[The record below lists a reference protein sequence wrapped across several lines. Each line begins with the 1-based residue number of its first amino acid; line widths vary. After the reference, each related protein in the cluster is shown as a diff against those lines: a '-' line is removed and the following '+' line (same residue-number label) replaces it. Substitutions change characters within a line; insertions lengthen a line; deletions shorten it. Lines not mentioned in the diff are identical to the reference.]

1 MTAIDKSIHIS
12 EPRTHIRAI
21 FEDIGVVL
29 EGPIGTTIGE
39 FAEQAQM
46 YYQSDVPIIAAICN
60 RELRELSY
68 PLFIDANLKPVTLAT
83 SDGGRIYRRSLV
95 MLMATAAAELW
106 EGCHIEVR
114 YAVPDG
120 GFYCTREDSKP
131 FSRKELDQLE
141 AHMRE
146 IIAGDEPITKR
157 TVTVEEAYE
166 IFLARQ
172 DDDKARLLSQRDR
185 EELVLYNLR
194 GREDYSYGYMVRSTG
209 ILTHFKLHWD
219 SKGFIIQYPRKEH
232 PLELQ
237 PLQSYEKLRMIFQQ
251 TEDWLTKMHVEDI
264 GRLNSITRENNRIH
278 ELILVAEA
286 LHEQQ
291 IAHIA
296 RQITEQHASQGLQLV
311 LIAGPS
317 SSGKTTFAK
326 RLAIQLLAHGLR
338 PVTIELD
345 NYFVD
350 REQTPRDAAGD
361 YDFEALGAINRP
373 LFNAQ
378 LLALTSGQRVI
389 TPKFDF
395 ISGKSVP
402 GREIE
407 FEENQIGIIEG
418 IHGLNPNLVSEVPP
432 EKIFRI
438 YVSALTQLNI
448 DRNNRIPTTDVRLIR
463 RIVRDAHH
471 RGYSAADTLSRWQSV
486 RRGEKNN
493 IFPYQ
498 ENADAMFN
506 SALVYELAALRPMA
520 EPLLLQVKYGTRE
533 HIEAKRLLSF
543 LAWVHPLSSENI
555 DYIPDTSLLREFIGK
570 STLENYFPDSRP
582 QNNEFE
588 NH

>member
-1 MTAIDKSIHIS
+1 MTALDNGIQIS
-12 EPRTHIRAI
+12 DRRTRIRAI
-21 FEDIGVVL
+21 FDDLGVVL

-39 FAEQAQM
+39 FVDQAKD
-46 YYQSDVPIIAAICN
+46 YYKSDVPIIAAICN

-68 PLFIDANLKPVTLAT
+68 PLYVDSDLTPVSLKT

-95 MLMATAAAELW
+95 MLMATAAEELW
-106 EGCHIEVR
+106 KGSRIEVR

-120 GFYCTREDSKP
+120 GFYCTREDARP
-131 FSRKELDQLE
+131 FTEAELAQLE
-141 AHMRE
+141 AHMRQ
-146 IIAGDEPITKR
+146 IVTNDEPITKR

-166 IFLARQ
+166 TFLARQ

-185 EELVLYNLR
+185 EELVLYKLR

-209 ILTHFKLHWD
+209 VLSYFKLHWD
-219 SKGFIIQYPRKEH
+219 SKGFILQYPRKEH
-232 PLELQ
+232 PLDLLPLQ
-237 PLQSYEKLRMIFQQ
+237 PYDKLRVIFQQ
-251 TEDWLTKMHVEDI
+251 TEDWLTKMNVEDV
-264 GRLNSITRENNRIH
+264 GRLNSVTRQNNRIH

-286 LHEQQ
+286 LHEQ
-291 IAHIA
+291 HIA
-296 RQITEQHASQGLQLV
+296 RIALQIAEKHNQKGLRLV

-350 REQTPRDAAGD
+350 RDKTPKDAAGD
-361 YDFEALGAINRP
+361 YDFEALAAINLP
-373 LFNAQ
+373 LFNEQ
-378 LLALTSGQRVI
+378 LLALTSGKRVT

-395 ISGKSVP
+395 LTGKSISGRQVQF
-402 GREIE
+402 G
-407 FEENQIGIIEG
+407 ENQIGIIEG

-432 EKIFRI
+432 EKIFRV

-498 ENADAMFN
+498 ENSDAMFN
-506 SALVYELAALRPMA
+506 SALAYELAALRPMA

-543 LAWVHPLSSENI
+543 LAWVHPLLPEYL

-570 STLENYFPDSRP
+570 STLQNYFPDHREIST
-582 QNNEFE
+582 EL
-588 NH
+588 